1 MYAKYENG
9 KWIEVRGNGVSDAIL
24 KTLGFV
30 KLIKTNDIPV
40 DNQEVIIELV
50 GDICRE
56 FVITKEYYVRFDDD
70 EPVLVS
76 NKARDFLE
84 AHFQDAKNID
94 ENGRVRK
101 NRWRIRNPEWK
112 HMRRLVWNR
121 WDTYIGEVLS
131 DRFMFDDEGDN
142 TGVSTNDLILHSFFG
157 DWPIQAKNGKRVLTP
172 QEIAAAKEEL
182 KSSLLIQRNLIGAKC
197 LPTNE
202 TSATRL
208 RCLEA
213 TADWVMDAKGLG

>member
-1 MYAKYENG
+1 
-9 KWIEVRGNGVSDAIL
+9 
-24 KTLGFV
+24 
-30 KLIKTNDIPV
+30 
-40 DNQEVIIELV
+40 
-50 GDICRE
+50 
-56 FVITKEYYVRFDDD
+56 
-70 EPVLVS
+70 
-76 NKARDFLE
+76 
-84 AHFQDAKNID
+84 
-94 ENGRVRK
+94 
-101 NRWRIRNPEWK
+101 
-112 HMRRLVWNR
+112 MRRLVWNR
-121 WDTYIGEVLS
+121 WDTYIGEVIGE
-131 DRFMFDDEGDN
+131 RFMFDDEGDN
-142 TGVSTNDLILHSFFG
+142 TGVSTNDLMLHSFFG